1 MDAERFD
8 AWLRLLA
15 TTPSRRALIGSALG
29 GLLSLPA
36 RRAAAAPSAQTTPA
50 ATPIPAPTVCTNP
63 DRSGLQDRTP
73 GDLVAYEELS
83 GSGDPAFPPGS
94 RAWRVV
100 YVSTGRDNTERTLVC
115 GVVIA
120 PTDGPRVFA
129 GPDGS
134 RGRIVSWSHG
144 TRGAITR

>member
-36 RRAAAAPSAQTTPA
+36 RRAAAAPSAQATPA

-63 DRSGLQDRTP
+63 DRSGLQERTP

-83 GSGDPAFPPGS
+83 GSGILHSRPAPAPGESSTSPPVATTRSAPWSAASSSPGPMDRGS
-94 RAWRVV
+94 LLAR
-100 YVSTGRDNTERTLVC
+100 
-115 GVVIA
+115 
-120 PTDGPRVFA
+120 
-129 GPDGS
+129 
-134 RGRIVSWSHG
+134 
-144 TRGAITR
+144 